1 MNNIKALYL
10 CAPLTALLLLG
21 SCADE
26 ENVAPTAQRAGITSL
41 TAQFVNG
48 EYKDR
53 TVPSYDGV
61 ASPTWTIPA
70 NFSGT
75 DFVIPIPYYYP
86 EESDSSM
93 AESMKAMKVS
103 AILENN
109 CLISPSLETVL
120 DLTKKNQFVY
130 TDPYGTQTPITI
142 SGELTRSP
150 KCALKSITIQP
161 GDLGGIIDETSKTV
175 SVVTAEDLS
184 QATAEVVL
192 DPHATISPDPSVP
205 HDMNDGFT
213 FTVTADNG
221 TSKAEYKVVKQVP
234 PKVPSGYASGSETDL
249 WNLDMTTLGVTS
261 PDNTHPTLA
270 ATGAY
275 VILNLGDGS
284 APQYFRKA
292 TGTRMGT
299 INLGSANATGAIT
312 SDNAGNVLICNFA
325 TTGQTLNIYK
335 TNDVTKAPE
344 LLISYPNNLGVDLGG
359 RLHVQGDINGN
370 AVITATPYSC
380 NNAIRWIVTNGNV
393 GAPQNIVLTGV
404 PFWGGQDDAAKVV
417 ALDNTGSAGALVDF
431 YNGGDCQMYYLPDW
445 GTTSATSLLKNTSG
459 NSWGENT
466 GAIDAR
472 MFNGARYVLLYN
484 MGYWPSWGL
493 GGDVYLYDA
502 GNPNSMTGDIRT
514 SSALKYSWSTGM
526 NGSAAGGGRFA
537 DVLLAPSAD
546 GYFMYIFWC
555 SNTHLSFGAAQV
567 DCIQK

>member
-1 MNNIKALYL
+1 MKKTKAIYL
-10 CAPLTALLLLG
+10 CAPLAALFFLG

-41 TAQFVNG
+41 TAQFATG
-48 EYKDR
+48 AYLDR
-53 TVPSYDGV
+53 TVPSYDGT
-61 ASPTWTIPA
+61 ASPTWTIP
-70 NFSGT
+70 SDYSTT
-75 DFVIPIPYYYP
+75 DLVIPIPYYYP

-109 CLISPSLETVL
+109 CFISPSLETVL
-120 DLTKKNQFVY
+120 DLTKKNEFVY

-175 SVVTAEDLS
+175 SVVTADDLS
-184 QATAEVVL
+184 EATAEVVL

-221 TSKAEYKVVKQVP
+221 TSKAEYKVIKQVP
-234 PKVPSGYASGSETDL
+234 AKVDNGYAPGSETDL
-249 WNLDMTTLGVTS
+249 FNIDMTTIGVTDPGS
-261 PDNTHPTLA
+261 THPTLA
-270 ATGAY
+270 ATGPY

-299 INLGSANATGAIT
+299 INLGSASANGAIT

-344 LLISYPNNLGVDLGG
+344 LLISYPNNLGVDIGG
-359 RLHVQGDINGN
+359 RLHVQGDVNGN

-380 NNAIRWIVTNGNV
+380 NNAIRWIVTNGQV
-393 GAPQNIVLTGV
+393 GQPTNYVLNGV
-404 PFWGGQDDAAKVV
+404 PFWGGQDDAAKVC
-417 ALDNTGSAGALVDF
+417 AIDEAGQLGAVVDF
-431 YNGGDCQMYYLPDW
+431 YNSGNCQMYYTPDW
-445 GTTSATSLLKNTSG
+445 GTSVYSLLKDTSG
-459 NSWGENT
+459 SAWGDNQA
-466 GAIDAR
+466 AIDVR
-472 MFNGARYVLLYN
+472 PFNGSRYLLLYN
-484 MGYWPSWGL
+484 MGYWPQWGL

-502 GNPNSMTGDIRT
+502 SNPSTLTGDIRSA
-514 SSALKYSWSTGM
+514 SSLKYSWSTGM
-526 NGSAAGGGRFA
+526 QGSAAGDGRYA
-537 DVLLAPSAD
+537 DVLLAPSSD

-555 SNTHLSFGAAQV
+555 SNTHLTFGGAQV
-567 DCIQK
+567 DCIAK